1 MRSDETSRSVTLVY
15 FAWVRER
22 IGVER
27 ETLDLPA
34 DVETGADLIAFLKA
48 RGAHYEAALA
58 DELAIRMAIDMELAD
73 FGRQLGD
80 AREIALF
87 PPMTGG

>member
-1 MRSDETSRSVTLVY
+1 MKLVY

-22 IGVER
+22 IGVES
-27 ETLDLPA
+27 EDVTLPA
-34 DVETGADLIAFLKA
+34 TVRTTHQLVDWLKT
-48 RGAHYEAALA
+48 RGPGYELALA
-58 DELAIRMAIDMELAD
+58 EPRAIRVAVDKVHAAGDVAIT
-73 FGRQLGD
+73 D